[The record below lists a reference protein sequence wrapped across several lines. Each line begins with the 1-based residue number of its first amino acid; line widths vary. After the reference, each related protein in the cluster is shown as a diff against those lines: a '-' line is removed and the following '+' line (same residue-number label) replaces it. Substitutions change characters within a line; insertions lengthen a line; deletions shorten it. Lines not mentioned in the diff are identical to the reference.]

1 MWKVLGFQAHKSSCL
16 HAWEEGAVNQGFYV
30 CDEENQPSIE
40 LNINAFSVAQ
50 RDEITD
56 ALVVIFVLFSQIL
69 SKFWYSV
76 MVPC

>member
-1 MWKVLGFQAHKSSCL
+1 M
-16 HAWEEGAVNQGFYV
+16 
-30 CDEENQPSIE
+30 CDEKNQPSIE